1 MPEPKLTLWEKARIV
16 AIEAHGVKRAAA
28 GITNQPDIDRRI
40 ARVKKQAA
48 KREAAAAK
56 SKPKKK

>member
-1 MPEPKLTLWEKARIV
+1 MPEPKLTVWEKARIV

-28 GITNQPDIDRRI
+28 GITTQPDIDRRV

-48 KREAAAAK
+48 AREAAAAK
-56 SKPKKK
+56 AKAKKR

>member
-1 MPEPKLTLWEKARIV
+1 MAEPKLSLWDKARIV

-40 ARVKKQAA
+40 ERVKAQAA
-48 KREAAAAK
+48 KR
-56 SKPKKK
+56 KPKKK